1 MIPQNLKYLRILGKL
16 KAFRKKEKRT
26 NVIAGVLFS
35 FSMGACIVI
44 SLLAIE
50 SVFWL
55 TPAWKWLFI
64 LIFGLVF
71 LLVLVT
77 FPGRWLFSYLFLP
90 HQPSDD
96 ILAKRIGQTFLEI
109 SDRLI
114 NAIQVFRFQK
124 REEQRASPILAQSAM
139 DQIYETVV
147 GLDFDAAVSRQMLKF
162 SLRLFVPA
170 VIMAPCLLLLFHSS
184 LLPAVHR
191 WCYPSRIFE
200 KPVPY
205 ALRFRPGT
213 IRIIE
218 GDSVLFSVESGGPM
232 PSTMTLLRNE
242 GGREAKK
249 ILLRRPFRHRMA
261 SIRNSFKYSYAF
273 ETYRSETYSVE
284 VLKRPELKLLQ
295 VAVHPPSYTG
305 TATRIYERNVGH
317 IEALKASRVEVL
329 IKSNKRNE
337 RASLVF
343 QSGKRIGLAING
355 YEASGRFFIDR
366 DDLYWIEIQDRLG
379 ILNDPPIRYGIRM
392 LQDLIPTA
400 KILAPESSTE
410 LDQSMSIPLVLEGN
424 DDYGIKRARMGY
436 CIESPSSDAE
446 SATDTANFELSLP
459 TPPSANL
466 LLSHLWKVESLNL
479 FPEDVVHYYFEVE
492 DNDALNGPKYGRST
506 IHSFRFPSIV
516 EIIQKLE
523 TEQNHQIQTLDT
535 IFAENQ
541 GLLKNMEQ
549 LSEELKTGQPIPWER
564 KKDLLNKIE
573 NQKVDQEKLENLS
586 ERFDTMLE
594 EIRKDDWVR
603 METLEKYE
611 ELRKRIQ
618 DLASPEINDMMKKM
632 QDALKQADSE
642 ILKNA
647 VEAFKITQEDVL
659 KALDRMIALFK
670 KLQAEQKVGEQ
681 LGRLSEMMER
691 QKEINSSLNNDSIQD
706 RLLASRQQQKLHRES
721 EAFQEDA
728 EKLSMTASGI
738 PGFPSD
744 LYRSFIEALKSEQLS
759 DRLATLTESIQTGP
773 PEDRVRQ
780 GEQAVQSM
788 ERLKKILENVRGQ
801 WSRQQKDRVGA
812 TLIKTSLQLLELS
825 LQQETVMLDVKESRQ
840 TNSRVAVKQ
849 NAILSGIQQT
859 ADSLYRLTRETFSI
873 PPGLGNAIGEAKDNI
888 KKSMEQLE
896 AGNRS
901 GTALSQS
908 KSMGA
913 LNRSV
918 LEIQNALAKFKG
930 GNSGLG
936 MDGFSDQ
943 MEQMGQE
950 QLALN
955 KKLMQMLEQGGLSM
969 ESRAGMP
976 RLGSE
981 QQSLRQ
987 RLEQLL
993 QKYQTHSELPG
1004 DLGGMAEDMEKVAQ
1018 ELLKQKADTGTI
1030 QRQEHILS
1038 RMLDSQRAL
1047 KQQDEGSKQRK
1058 AKTGKEAEWK
1068 SPPRITKKKS
1078 ADAERLQQRLFE
1090 LSNEGFSVEYRG
1102 WIRKYYERLAKENK

>member
-1 MIPQNLKYLRILGKL
+1 MIPQNLKYQRILGKL
-16 KAFRKKEKRT
+16 KAFRNKEKRT
-26 NVIAGVLFS
+26 NVIAGVLLVFY
-35 FSMGACIVI
+35 MGVCIVL

-55 TPAWKWLFI
+55 MPSWKWLFI
-64 LIFGLVF
+64 LMFGSVF
-71 LLVLVT
+71 LLVLVI
-77 FPGRWLFSYLFLP
+77 FPGRWLFSYWFLP
-90 HQPSDD
+90 DQPSDD
-96 ILAKRIGQTFLEI
+96 ILAKRIGQTYPGI

-124 REEQRASPILAQSAM
+124 QEEHRASPILAQSAM
-139 DQIYETVV
+139 DQIYEAAE
-147 GLDFDAAVSRQMLKF
+147 GLDFDTAVSKQRLKF
-162 SLRLFVPA
+162 SLRLFMPVVLTVPF
-170 VIMAPCLLLLFHSS
+170 LFLLFHSS
-184 LLPAVHR
+184 LLPAAYR
-191 WCYPSRIFE
+191 WCHPRQIFE
-200 KPVPY
+200 KPIPY
-205 ALRFRPGT
+205 TLRFRPGT

-218 GDSVLFSVESGGPM
+218 GDSVLFSVESDGPM
-232 PSTMTLLRNE
+232 PTAMTLLVNE

-249 ILLRRPFRHRMA
+249 ILLRRPFRHRIA
-261 SIRNSFKYSYAF
+261 SIRNSFKYSYLF
-273 ETYRSETYSVE
+273 ETYRSETYVIE

-305 TATRIYERNVGH
+305 TAARMYERNVGH
-317 IEALKASRVEVL
+317 IEALKASRVEVH
-329 IKSNKRNE
+329 IKSNKWNE

-343 QSGKRIGLAING
+343 QSGKRIELAING

-366 DDLYWIEIQDRLG
+366 DDLYWIEIQDRFG
-379 ILNDPPIRYGIRM
+379 ILNDHPIRYNICM

-410 LDQSMSIPLVLEGN
+410 LDQSMRIPLVLEGD

-436 CIESPSSDAE
+436 CIESPSSDAK
-446 SATDTANFELSLP
+446 SVTDTVNFELSLP
-459 TPPSANL
+459 TPLSANL

-492 DNDALNGPKYGRST
+492 DNDALNGPKYGRSMT
-506 IHSFRFPSIV
+506 HSFRFPSIV

-549 LSEELKTGQPIPWER
+549 LSEELKTGQLIPWER
-564 KKDLLNKIE
+564 KNDLLNSIE
-573 NQKVDQEKLENLS
+573 NQKVDQQKLENLS

-594 EIRKDDWVR
+594 EIRKEDWVR

-611 ELRKRIQ
+611 ELRKLIQ

-632 QDALKQADSE
+632 QDALNQADSE
-642 ILKNA
+642 ILKKA
-647 VEAFKITQEDVL
+647 AEDFKITQEDVL
-659 KALDRMIALFK
+659 KALDRMVALFK
-670 KLQAEQKVGEQ
+670 KLQAEQKVEEQ
-681 LGRLSEMMER
+681 IGRLSEMMEQ
-691 QKEINSSLNNDSIQD
+691 QKRINSSLNNDSTKD
-706 RLLASRQQQKLHRES
+706 RLLASRQEQKLHRES
-721 EAFQEDA
+721 EVFQEDA
-728 EKLSMTASGI
+728 EKLSMTASGL

-744 LYRSFIEALKSEQLS
+744 LYRSFMEALKSEQLS

-773 PEDRVRQ
+773 PEKRVRQ

-801 WSRQQKDRVGA
+801 WSNQQKDRVVA

-825 LQQETVMLDVKESRQ
+825 LQQETVMLDVKESGL
-840 TNSRVAVKQ
+840 TNSRAALKQ

-888 KKSMEQLE
+888 KNSMEQLE
-896 AGNRS
+896 AGNRA
-901 GTALSQS
+901 GTALSQA

-918 LEIQNALAKFKG
+918 LEIQNAMAKLKG
-930 GNSGLG
+930 ENSGLG
-936 MDGFSDQ
+936 MDGFFDQ

-955 KKLMQMLEQGGLSM
+955 QKLMQMLEQGTLSM

-1004 DLGGMAEDMEKVAQ
+1004 DLGGMAEDMEKVARD
-1018 ELLKQKADTGTI
+1018 LLKEKADTGTI

-1038 RMLDSQRAL
+1038 RMLDFQRAL

-1058 AKTGKEAEWK
+1058 AKTGKDTERK
-1068 SPPRITKKKS
+1068 SPLRITGKKS
-1078 ADAERLQQRLFE
+1078 AEAERLQQRLFE
-1090 LSNEGFSVEYRG
+1090 LSNEGFSAEYQG